1 MKRKILLITE
11 RRADYSKFKPIL
23 TQIKKSKHLDYYLI
37 VTGTHLL
44 RSHGY
49 TINEIRRDGFKIT
62 STFKMHKKTKKDTGA
77 EMVKTFGR
85 AVINLSKEIEK
96 IKPDI
101 ILAGFDIGASLAAA
115 ITGAHMNII
124 VAHVEGGDVT
134 GTIDESIRHAI
145 TKFSHIHFTS
155 NELARWRLIKMGE
168 KPVYV
173 FVVGNPALDK
183 ILQIKNIS
191 QKELQIEFKIDFSK
205 PYIIMVQHTVTS
217 EVDEVDKNIL
227 KTIEAIKEL
236 DIQAIVVY
244 GNADAGSKKISKI
257 LKNTKI
263 LQYPTIASE
272 KYINLLKNAS
282 ALVGNSSSG
291 IIETPFLH
299 VPSINIGT
307 RQQGRGNPDS
317 VINVGYN
324 KNEIKKA
331 IEKAINDKVFLK
343 KVKNCQSLYGDGN
356 AAKKIVKILETINL
370 ETIPVQKKLTY

>member
-1 MKRKILLITE
+1 MKRKILLVTE

-23 TQIKKSKHLDYYLI
+23 TEIKKSKHLDYYLI

-44 RSHGY
+44 KSHGY

-62 STFKMHKKTKKDTGA
+62 STFQMHKKTKKDTGT

-85 AVINLSKEIEK
+85 AVINLAKEIERL
-96 IKPDI
+96 KPDI
-101 ILAGFDIGASLAAA
+101 ILSGFDIGASLAAA
-115 ITGAHMNII
+115 IVGAHMNII

-134 GTIDESIRHAI
+134 GTIDESIRHAT
-145 TKFSHIHFTS
+145 TKFSHLHFTS
-155 NELARWRLIKMGE
+155 NALARQRLIKMGE
-168 KPVYV
+168 KPNHI

-183 ILQIKNIS
+183 ILQIKNIP
-191 QKELQIEFKIDFSK
+191 QKELQREFKIDFDK

-217 EVDEVDKNIL
+217 EIDEVDKNIL

-236 DIQAIVVY
+236 DIQAIIVY

-263 LQYPTIASE
+263 HQYPTIPSE
-272 KYINLLKNAS
+272 KYINLLKNS
-282 ALVGNSSSG
+282 TTLVGNSSSG

-299 VPSINIGT
+299 VPSVNIGT
-307 RQQGRGNPDS
+307 RQQGRGNPGS

-343 KVKNCQSLYGDGN
+343 KVKNCKSLYGDGN

-370 ETIPVQKKLTY
+370 EAIPVQKRLTY

>member
-1 MKRKILLITE
+1 MKKKILLVTE

-23 TQIKKSKHLDYYLI
+23 TEIKKSKHLDYYLI

-44 RSHGY
+44 KSHGY
-49 TINEIRRDGFKIT
+49 TINEIRKDGFKIT
-62 STFKMHKKTKKDTGA
+62 STFQMHKKTKKDTGA

-85 AVINLSKEIEK
+85 AIINLSKEIEE

-101 ILAGFDIGASLAAA
+101 ILSGFDIGASLAAA
-115 ITGAHMNII
+115 IAGAHMNII

-134 GTIDESIRHAI
+134 GTIDESIRHAT

-155 NELARWRLIKMGE
+155 NELARQRLIKMGE
-168 KPVYV
+168 KPEHV

-183 ILQIKNIS
+183 ILQIKSIP
-191 QKELQIEFKIDFSK
+191 KKKLQREFKIDFSK
-205 PYIIMVQHTVTS
+205 PYIVMVQHTVTS
-217 EVDEVDKNIL
+217 EIDEVDKNIL

-244 GNADAGSKKISKI
+244 GNADAGWKKISKI

-263 LQYPTIASE
+263 RQYPTIQSE
-272 KYINLLKNAS
+272 KYINLLKNSS

-343 KVKNCQSLYGDGN
+343 KVKNSKSLYGDGN

-370 ETIPVQKKLTY
+370 ETIPIQKKLTY

>member
-1 MKRKILLITE
+1 MKRKILLVTE

-23 TQIKKSKHLDYYLI
+23 TEIKKSRYLNYYLI

-44 RSHGY
+44 KSHGY
-49 TINEIRRDGFKIT
+49 TINEIKRDGFKIT
-62 STFKMHKKTKKDTGA
+62 STFQMHEKTKKDTGA

-85 AVINLSKEIEK
+85 AIINLSKVIER

-115 ITGAHMNII
+115 IVGAHMNII

-134 GTIDESIRHAI
+134 GTIDESIRHAT

-155 NELARWRLIKMGE
+155 NELASQRIIRMGE
-168 KPVYV
+168 KPENV

-191 QKELQIEFKIDFSK
+191 KKRLQREFKIDFSK

-217 EVDEVDKNIL
+217 EIDEVDENIL

-244 GNADAGSKKISKI
+244 GNADAGSKKIAKI

-263 LQYPTIASE
+263 RQYPTISSE
-272 KYINLLKNAS
+272 KYINLLKNSA

-317 VINVGYN
+317 VINVRYN

-331 IEKAINDKVFLK
+331 IEKAMNNKVFLK
-343 KVKNCQSLYGDGN
+343 KVKNCKSLYGDGN
-356 AAKKIVKILETINL
+356 SAKRIVKILETINL
-370 ETIPVQKKLTY
+370 ETIPIQKKLTY

>member
-1 MKRKILLITE
+1 MKRKILLVTE

-23 TQIKKSKHLDYYLI
+23 TEIKKSKHLDYYLI

-44 RSHGY
+44 KSHGY

-62 STFKMHKKTKKDTGA
+62 STFQMHKKTKKDTGA

-101 ILAGFDIGASLAAA
+101 ILSGFDIGASLAAA
-115 ITGAHMNII
+115 IAGAHMNII

-134 GTIDESIRHAI
+134 GTIDESIRHAT

-155 NELARWRLIKMGE
+155 NELALQRVIKMGE
-168 KPVYV
+168 KPDHV

-183 ILQIKNIS
+183 ILQVKNIS
-191 QKELQIEFKIDFSK
+191 QRELQREFKIDFSK

-217 EVDEVDKNIL
+217 EIDEVDKNIL
-227 KTIEAIKEL
+227 KTIAAIKEL
-236 DIQAIVVY
+236 DIQAIVIY

-263 LQYPTIASE
+263 RQYPTIPSE
-272 KYINLLKNAS
+272 KYINLLKNSS
-282 ALVGNSSSG
+282 AIVGNSSSG

-331 IEKAINDKVFLK
+331 IEKAINDKIFLK
-343 KVKNCQSLYGDGN
+343 KVKNCKSLYGNGD

>member
-1 MKRKILLITE
+1 MKRKILLVTE

-23 TQIKKSKHLDYYLI
+23 TEIKKSKHLDYYLI

-44 RSHGY
+44 KSHGY

-62 STFKMHKKTKKDTGA
+62 STFQMHKKTKKDTGA

-96 IKPDI
+96 RKPDI
-101 ILAGFDIGASLAAA
+101 ILSGFDIGASLAAA
-115 ITGAHMNII
+115 IAGAHMNII

-134 GTIDESIRHAI
+134 GTIDESIRHAT

-155 NELARWRLIKMGE
+155 NELARQRVIRMGE
-168 KPVYV
+168 KPDHV

-183 ILQIKNIS
+183 ILQIKNIP
-191 QKELQIEFKIDFSK
+191 QKELQREFKIDFNK

-217 EVDEVDKNIL
+217 EIDEVDKNIL

-236 DIQAIVVY
+236 DIQAIAVY

-263 LQYPTIASE
+263 RQYSTIASE
-272 KYINLLKNAS
+272 MYINLLKNSS

-299 VPSINIGT
+299 IPSINIGT

-343 KVKNCQSLYGDGN
+343 KVKNCKSLYGDGN
-356 AAKKIVKILETINL
+356 AAKKIVKILEMINL

>member
-1 MKRKILLITE
+1 MLLVTE

-23 TQIKKSKHLDYYLI
+23 KEIKKSKHLDYYLI

-44 RSHGY
+44 KSHGY

-62 STFKMHKKTKKDTGA
+62 STFQMHKKTKKDTGA

-85 AVINLSKEIEK
+85 AVINLSKEIERL
-96 IKPDI
+96 KPDI
-101 ILAGFDIGASLAAA
+101 ILSGFDIGASLAAS
-115 ITGAHMNII
+115 IVGAHMNII

-134 GTIDESIRHAI
+134 GTIDESIRHAT
-145 TKFSHIHFTS
+145 TKFSHLHFTS
-155 NELARWRLIKMGE
+155 NELARQRIIKMGE
-168 KPVYV
+168 KPDHV

-183 ILQIKNIS
+183 ILQIKNIP
-191 QKELQIEFKIDFSK
+191 QKELQREFKVDFSK

-217 EVDEVDKNIL
+217 EIDEVDKNIL

-263 LQYPTIASE
+263 RQYPTIASE
-272 KYINLLKNAS
+272 KYINLLKSSS

-299 VPSINIGT
+299 VPSVNIGT
-307 RQQGRGNPDS
+307 RQQGRGNPGN

-343 KVKNCQSLYGDGN
+343 KVKNCKSLYGDGN

-370 ETIPVQKKLTY
+370 ETIPIQKKLTY